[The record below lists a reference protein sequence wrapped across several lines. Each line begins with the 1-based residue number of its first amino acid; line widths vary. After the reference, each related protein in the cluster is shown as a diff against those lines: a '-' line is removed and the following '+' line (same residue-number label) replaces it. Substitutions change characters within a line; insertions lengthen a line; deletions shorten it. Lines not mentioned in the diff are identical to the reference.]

1 MDVCDVENR
10 IQIVSNTHTHTHKY
24 YLSVPIY
31 LIIDRNIQY
40 ILYNI
45 ERQKE
50 GIYYRDDY

>member
-10 IQIVSNTHTHTHKY
+10 IQIVSNTHTHTHTHKY

-40 ILYNI
+40 IYTI
-45 ERQKE
+45 
-50 GIYYRDDY
+50 